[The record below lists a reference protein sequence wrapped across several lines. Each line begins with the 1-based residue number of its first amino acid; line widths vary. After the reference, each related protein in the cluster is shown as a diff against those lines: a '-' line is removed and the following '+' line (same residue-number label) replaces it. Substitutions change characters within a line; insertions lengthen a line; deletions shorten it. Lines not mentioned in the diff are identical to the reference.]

1 VSGVSG
7 VIFQIGGQTEE
18 VPTASGATV
27 PGPVDRNSYLPQAP
41 VF

>member
-1 VSGVSG
+1 
-7 VIFQIGGQTEE
+7 

-27 PGPVDRNSYLPQAP
+27 PGPVDKSSYLPQAP